1 MVFNVMFTCGRFYS
15 VLLSLY
21 GCHTSQIERIPEI
34 FEAIFQHLHVR
45 NERKFFPRTPLV
57 NCYFPVM
64 GGEIIA
70 FGNCRQR
77 TNLPRQPISGN
88 STSSFPDSLVSRW
101 NFADRL
107 TYPDFPEKAA
117 SPGLFDCFIIL
128 EKKLDKRSLTQ
139 RQKSVDNGACVAA
152 VRTAE
157 NERYAVLRCTIEH
170 VNHTLFSFEVE
181 PRDSSLL
188 QVIETCARARVPT
201 LHLTYVAR
209 SHAGPPYQNC
219 TLYTYTQV
227 FFDVFFYWNGTLR
240 S

>member
-1 MVFNVMFTCGRFYS
+1 M
-15 VLLSLY
+15 
-21 GCHTSQIERIPEI
+21 
-34 FEAIFQHLHVR
+34 
-45 NERKFFPRTPLV
+45 
-57 NCYFPVM
+57 
-64 GGEIIA
+64 
-70 FGNCRQR
+70 
-77 TNLPRQPISGN
+77 
-88 STSSFPDSLVSRW
+88 
-101 NFADRL
+101 
-107 TYPDFPEKAA
+107 
-117 SPGLFDCFIIL
+117 
-128 EKKLDKRSLTQ
+128 
-139 RQKSVDNGACVAA
+139 AA

-227 FFDVFFYWNGTLR
+227 FFDVFLLEWNPSELVAR
-240 S
+240 SDTRDCSIPNGQQHHSPVISYAQKHRLIQMCV